1 MITVI
6 AERVLHDSGI
16 RVALRFPYDR
26 EIAEAVRRLPDARW
40 SNRLQCWHIADVENI
55 ETILLEKLSRL
66 AFVDYSA
73 LRRKDLAERIKDL
86 RNERERRDEW
96 DRRNERER
104 KDETERRD
112 DRDPRRIVRNS
123 SPLSPLSREPR
134 ISPGDSSVQTPP
146 GMPGRAME
154 TRADNHQGG
163 PDQVSVSKQVPDTS
177 QYTYAPASHH
187 LDAARSR
194 ENLEK
199 NPDFPYSGFN
209 ERKEEIPN
217 SAPPIGHPG
226 VKGKIPNPPSLSGLP
241 GSKAE
246 TLKPSA
252 PSALPGSKG
261 NSPSSPPPSRLPGRK
276 NETSDSPSNTMSGLS
291 QRSENYL
298 KRYHQW
304 LESHRY
310 PPTTVRTYTTMM
322 ETFLRFVAPKEASEC
337 DAGDLVRMV
346 NDYILPRGLSYS
358 YQNQLISAVKKFYRE
373 ICREKIDPGTFTR
386 PRTRHRLPNV
396 LSKEE
401 VKRILEAPM
410 NEKHRVMLS
419 IIYGCGLRRSEVIM
433 LEPEDIDRDRLLLT
447 VRQAKGFKDRIVPL
461 SRRLVEMIDRYLE
474 RYHPVM
480 YLFEGQRQGDRYS
493 TASVEKVF
501 RAACLRASIKKDITL
516 HGLRHSYAT
525 HLLEAGTDL
534 RYIQELLGHKSSK
547 TTEIYTHVTEKS
559 IQKIRTP
566 FDDL

>member
-26 EIAEAVRRLPDARW
+26 DVVEAVRRLPDARW
-40 SNRLQCWHIADVENI
+40 SNRLHCWHIADVENI
-55 ETILLEKLSRL
+55 ERRLLEKLSRL

-73 LRRKDLAERIKDL
+73 LLRKDFAERIKDL
-86 RNERERRDEW
+86 RNERE
-96 DRRNERER
+96 
-104 KDETERRD
+104 
-112 DRDPRRIVRNS
+112 
-123 SPLSPLSREPR
+123 LSR
-134 ISPGDSSVQTPP
+134 
-146 GMPGRAME
+146 
-154 TRADNHQGG
+154 
-163 PDQVSVSKQVPDTS
+163 
-177 QYTYAPASHH
+177 
-187 LDAARSR
+187 L
-194 ENLEK
+194 
-199 NPDFPYSGFN
+199 
-209 ERKEEIPN
+209 
-217 SAPPIGHPG
+217 
-226 VKGKIPNPPSLSGLP
+226 PS
-241 GSKAE
+241 
-246 TLKPSA
+246 
-252 PSALPGSKG
+252 
-261 NSPSSPPPSRLPGRK
+261 PSRLPGRK
-276 NETSDSPSNTMSGLS
+276 GEKQNSLPLSGLPGNKAETYKSPPQAVFTGGKGAIHNSTCPSGSTGKKRETHNAPPAIQSGLS
-291 QRSENYL
+291 QHSINDIT
-298 KRYHQW
+298 RYHQW

-337 DAGDLVRMV
+337 DAVDLVRMV

-386 PRTRHRLPNV
+386 PRSRHRLPNV

-401 VKRILEAPM
+401 VKRILEAPR
-410 NEKHRVMLS
+410 NEKHRLMLS

-433 LEPEDIDRDRLLLT
+433 LEPEDIDRDRMLLT

-461 SRRLVEMIDRYLE
+461 SRKLVAMIDLYLE

-480 YLFEGQRQGDRYS
+480 YLFEGQRKGDRYS
-493 TASVEKVF
+493 SASIEKVF
-501 RAACLRASIKKDITL
+501 RAACLKASVKKDITL